1 MSLQALMA
9 LLGHRIPEMT
19 IRYARLASPTLRA
32 AYDEAVGKVAP
43 RIPVAPAGL
52 PAIPDRV
59 GWLSTEMFKTHV
71 AAGYCSRELA
81 AEACPYANVCETC
94 PNFVTTAEFAP
105 AIETQLTDIRELRD
119 DAMVRGWTSEV
130 LRHAQPRGPGVL
142 DLSDLPAAGPVV

>member
-59 GWLSTEMFKTHV
+59 GWLSAEMLKTRV
-71 AAGYCSRELA
+71 AHGYCSRDPV
-81 AEACPYANVCETC
+81 AEACPYANICEGC
-94 PNFVTTAEFAP
+94 SNFITAPEFAP
-105 AIETQLTDIRELRD
+105 ALQ
-119 DAMVRGWTSEV
+119 
-130 LRHAQPRGPGVL
+130 
-142 DLSDLPAAGPVV
+142 